1 MQNYQNYRIVFIDD
15 ASTDDTGQEIKYYM
29 KMQSK
34 IPVQKYRIVIN
45 EKNEGSSSNI
55 KKAADKYCN
64 SDEIIMIVDGD
75 DELIGR
81 QVLKLYN
88 AVYQ

>member
-1 MQNYQNYRIVFIDD
+1 MQNYQNYRVIFIDD
-15 ASTDDTGQEIKYYM
+15 ASTDDTGEEVQYFM
-29 KMQSK
+29 KMQTK
-34 IPVQKYRIVIN
+34 IPPQRYRIVIN

-55 KKAADKYCN
+55 KKAAEKYCAN
-64 SDEIIMIVDGD
+64 DEIMIIVDGD